1 MMNAKKLIQLGRR
14 QLTMPSALWFVG
26 GVFVGMMV
34 SCVLFLF
41 VMGAHEDDYDG
52 FEETK

>member
-1 MMNAKKLIQLGRR
+1 
-14 QLTMPSALWFVG
+14 MPSALCFIC
-26 GVFVGMMV
+26 GVLAGMLI
-34 SCVLFLF
+34 SCMLFLF

>member
-1 MMNAKKLIQLGRR
+1 MKNARKLTQLGRR
-14 QLTMPSALWFVG
+14 QRMPSALWFVG

>member
-1 MMNAKKLIQLGRR
+1 MMNAKRLTQLGRR
-14 QLTMPSALWFVG
+14 QRMPSALWFVG
-26 GVFVGMMV
+26 GVFVGTLA
-34 SCVLFLF
+34 SCMLFLI